1 MLQCKRS
8 SFNRYLK
15 DCLVDKIGGQNWI
28 QTSQVINKVCM
39 SLRLGLGDGQKWILM
54 SGMFLWL
61 IGRGDLQMLMFLEHL
76 FKVGPVAIIFLGWF
90 FLRANLVSV
99 IYRVIN
105 LMIHCSF
112 SFFWV
117 FLVFVYVFSLI
128 ILELL
133 LASLIELLLKIFDD
147 CGTIVPQGCLD

>member
-1 MLQCKRS
+1 MDSYEWDVFMTHWAWR
-8 SFNRYLK
+8 FTDAHVFRAF
-15 DCLVDKIGGQNWI
+15 I
-28 QTSQVINKVCM
+28 Q
-39 SLRLGLGDGQKWILM
+39 GW
-54 SGMFLWL
+54 SGSNHFYWL
-61 IGRGDLQMLMFLEHL
+61 IF
-76 FKVGPVAIIFLGWF
+76 FK
-90 FLRANLVSV
+90 RANLVSV

-112 SFFWV
+112 SFIWV